1 MNMPDLPDLGLE
13 LRDHV
18 ATLEIR
24 RPPHNFFDKALVHQ
38 IADACAALDADP
50 DCRAIVLCSAG
61 KNFCAGADFSNR
73 SGRDNV
79 AADLYAQAV
88 RIFSAT
94 TPMVAA
100 IQGAAIGGGLGLAV
114 AADFRIAAPEARFSA
129 NFTQLGFHP
138 GFGLTHTLP
147 RLLGQQQA
155 SLMFLTGRRIDG
167 EEAARIG
174 LVDALAPLDSLRETA
189 HALAREIAANAPLAV
204 ASTRATLRQG
214 LAAAVQAA
222 VEHELAEQT
231 RLFGTED
238 CREGLRAA
246 GARRAPVFTG
256 R

>member
-1 MNMPDLPDLGLE
+1 MKMPDFPDLGLD

-18 ATLEIR
+18 ATIEIR
-24 RPPHNFFDKALVHQ
+24 RPPHNFFDKALVRQ
-38 IADACAALDADP
+38 LADACEAMDADP
-50 DCRAIVLCSAG
+50 DCRAIVLCSVG
-61 KNFCAGADFSNR
+61 KNFCAGADFSNS
-73 SGRDNV
+73 SGQDNV

-88 RIFSAT
+88 RIFSTA

-114 AADFRIAAPEARFSA
+114 AADFRVAAPEARFSA
-129 NFTQLGFHP
+129 NFTKLGFHP

-147 RLLGQQQA
+147 RLLGQQMA
-155 SLMFLTGRRIDG
+155 SLLFLTARRIDG

-174 LVDALAPLDSLRETA
+174 LVDALAPLDDLRENA

-204 ASTRATLRQG
+204 TSTRATLRQG
-214 LAAAVQAA
+214 LAEAVRTA
-222 VEHELAEQT
+222 VEHELAEQI

-238 CREGLRAA
+238 CREGLLAA
-246 GARRAPVFTG
+246 GARRVPVFTG